1 MISVISPLFLDMG
14 LFRNQVV
21 INIGGERG
29 EMSSRAIS
37 FLKSFS
43 LLCQRRLNF
52 DPPWTEN
59 AEVKLTHPRP
69 YY

>member
-21 INIGGERG
+21 INPGGERG

-43 LLCQRRLNF
+43 LLELKACGPSSPLF
-52 DPPWTEN
+52 PLHDPIRP
-59 AEVKLTHPRP
+59 VK
-69 YY
+69 